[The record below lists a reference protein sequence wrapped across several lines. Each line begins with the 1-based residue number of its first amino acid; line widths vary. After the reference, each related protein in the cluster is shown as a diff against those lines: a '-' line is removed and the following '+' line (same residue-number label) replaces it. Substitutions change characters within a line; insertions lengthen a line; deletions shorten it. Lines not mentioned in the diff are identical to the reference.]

1 MKVDP
6 TRNLRNISQSLEPEA
21 KPASE
26 AMRQNSEIKQNIQGA
41 QKEAI
46 NAKGNMDLSANV
58 TQSKLQ
64 NMWKDNPGTKVVK
77 EAVMENA
84 AKLKPFL
91 PDLIRK
97 SQNNPDKLLEGIRE
111 KVDPHNLG
119 SLADGDIMAMAFIV
133 MMEAAK
139 SARED
144 LKSIMDEVKNINA
157 AKEKLRSFMSQLKGG
172 SDSSDDDSD
181 DP

>member
-6 TRNLRNISQSLEPEA
+6 TRIPQNISQSAEPEA

-26 AMRQNSEIKQNIQGA
+26 ATRQNSEIKQSNVTIQGA

-46 NAKGNMDLSANV
+46 NAKGNMDLAANV

-64 NMWKDNPGTKVVK
+64 NMWKETQGTN
-77 EAVMENA
+77 ALMESA

-97 SQNNPDKLLEGIRE
+97 SQNNPDKLLEAIRE
-111 KVDPHNLG
+111 QVDPKNLG
-119 SLADGDIMAMAFIV
+119 AMPDGDVMAVAFIV
-133 MMEAAK
+133 LMQAAK
-139 SARED
+139 SAQED
-144 LKSIMDEVKNINA
+144 LKSIMEQVKNINA
-157 AKEKLRSFMSQLKGG
+157 AKEKLRSFMNELKST
-172 SDSSDDDSD
+172 SDSSNDDSD